1 MIENKHIFP
10 NEIVVLCVYLLNS
23 KSICNFVGT
32 GQSLAAPF
40 GI

>member
-1 MIENKHIFP
+1 MK
-10 NEIVVLCVYLLNS
+10 LLYYVFIIQILLLDS
-23 KSICNFVGT
+23 KSICNLVGT